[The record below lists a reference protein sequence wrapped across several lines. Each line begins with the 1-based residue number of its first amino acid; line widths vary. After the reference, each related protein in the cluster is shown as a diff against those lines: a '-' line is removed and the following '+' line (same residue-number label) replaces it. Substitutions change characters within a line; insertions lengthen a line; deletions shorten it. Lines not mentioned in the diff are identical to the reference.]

1 VMSVGQK
8 IWKLSNVN
16 DQTFGVNHRIQNSV
30 LKIVVEVKTS
40 CDTLKS
46 SRDTLKSSRDTLKS
60 SRDTLKSSRSNRQ
73 VRTVKLGPENSES
86 DTSLDL
92 QKSPFSR

>member
-1 VMSVGQK
+1 MGQK
-8 IWKLSNVN
+8 NCKLSNVN
-16 DQTFGVNHRIQNSV
+16 DQTLGVNHRIQNSV

-46 SRDTLKSSRDTLKS
+46 SRDTLKSSRDTQ
-60 SRDTLKSSRSNRQ
+60 KSSRSNRQ
-73 VRTVKLGPENSES
+73 VRTVRLGPENSES

-92 QKSPFSR
+92 QKTPFSR

>member
-8 IWKLSNVN
+8 NCKLSNVN

-60 SRDTLKSSRSNRQ
+60 SRSNRQ

>member
-8 IWKLSNVN
+8 NCKLSNVN

-46 SRDTLKSSRDTLKS
+46 SRDTLKSSRDTHKIV
-60 SRDTLKSSRSNRQ
+60 TLKSSGSDRQ
-73 VRTVKLGPENSES
+73 ARAREQRERH
-86 DTSLDL
+86 
-92 QKSPFSR
+92 FA

>member
-8 IWKLSNVN
+8 NCKLSNVN

-60 SRDTLKSSRSNRQ
+60 SKIVTLKSSGSDRQ
-73 VRTVKLGPENSES
+73 ARAREQRERH
-86 DTSLDL
+86 
-92 QKSPFSR
+92 FA